1 MTTIKNTNKSS
12 IILAVEV
19 LKEGNLVSF
28 PTETV
33 YGLGGDAT
41 NNLAIA
47 KIFET
52 KNRPEFNPLIIH
64 FSSFDQVEE
73 NCEINDDI
81 KKLSDLFWPGPM
93 TVILK
98 KKKESKISELAS
110 ASLDT
115 VGVRIPSNTTALK
128 LIKSFGKPI
137 AAPSANTS
145 SSLSPTEADHV
156 FEYFKN
162 DKNLSIILDGGS
174 TKIGLE
180 STIINITNDKIHIL
194 RHGGISA
201 EELKEKFPQKIINIE
216 QKTNEKIIAPGMLS
230 KHYSPVVPLRINA
243 KKAEKNELL
252 IGFGPNYNAP
262 NLSFEGNLVEAAS
275 NLFSFL
281 AKYQKKYSK
290 IAIAPI
296 PNKGIGRAINDR
308 IKRATSKNQA
318 VGNS

>member
-12 IILAVEV
+12 IILAAEV

-81 KKLSDLFWPGPM
+81 KKLNDLFWPGPM

-180 STIINITNDKIHIL
+180 STIINIINGEIHIL
-194 RHGGISA
+194 RHGGVSV
-201 EELKEKFPQKIINIE
+201 EELKEKFPQKIINLE

-243 KKAEKNELL
+243 KKAEKYELL
-252 IGFGPNYNAP
+252 IGCGPNYNAP
-262 NLSFEGNLVEAAS
+262 NLSFEGSLVEAAS

>member
-1 MTTIKNTNKSS
+1 MTTIKNTNKSN
-12 IILAVEV
+12 IILAAEV

-115 VGVRIPSNTTALK
+115 VGVRIPNNTTALK
-128 LIKSFGKPI
+128 LINSFGKPI

-243 KKAEKNELL
+243 KKSEKNELL

>member
-12 IILAVEV
+12 IILAAEV

-115 VGVRIPSNTTALK
+115 VGVRIPNNTTALK

-145 SSLSPTEADHV
+145 NSLSPTKADHV

-180 STIINITNDKIHIL
+180 STIINITNDEIHIL
-194 RHGGISA
+194 RHGGITV
-201 EELKEKFPQKIINIE
+201 EELKEKFPKKIINIE
-216 QKTNEKIIAPGMLS
+216 KKTNEKIIAPVML
-230 KHYSPVVPLRINA
+230 
-243 KKAEKNELL
+243 
-252 IGFGPNYNAP
+252 
-262 NLSFEGNLVEAAS
+262 
-275 NLFSFL
+275 
-281 AKYQKKYSK
+281 
-290 IAIAPI
+290 
-296 PNKGIGRAINDR
+296 
-308 IKRATSKNQA
+308 
-318 VGNS
+318 